1 MKKTHTDIRHFE
13 TFTKLKC
20 NINDFLQKLTANA
33 EDLQGSD
40 EKAIIKSLLELIELI
55 EETDLVEYVGAAS
68 FAQML
73 NVSQQNV
80 TKSGNR
86 ALNLDYR
93 GNFLRPDAI
102 VDGRPLWLKS
112 RAEQFVMDN
121 EKEKMEDD

>member
-1 MKKTHTDIRHFE
+1 MTKTHTDLRHFK
-13 TFTKLKC
+13 THTKLKWY
-20 NINDFLQKLTANA
+20 INDLLKKLTANA
-33 EDLQGSD
+33 EDSQD
-40 EKAIIKSLLELIELI
+40 NDKQAVIKSLLELIELI

-86 ALNLDYR
+86 ALNSDYR

-102 VDGRPLWLKS
+102 VDGRLLWLKF
-112 RAEQFVMDN
+112 RAEQFVKEN